1 MSAPTCLKYHTNF
14 NARAYELHYE
24 LLKKFLE
31 RERNINEQ
39 LSSHIRMHKCNSAA
53 QAFEPSSALSN
64 RISQF
69 TQTGEW
75 IQKGSDEILI
85 ISVEQNSEIQ
95 ADVSEES
102 QSIAWSTAETSPIP
116 AKFIYGLKIDID
128 DCDGVDVRKPPYL
141 DSKGSRKSSMK
152 HLADNEPAFR
162 LTDPPLSTR
171 GFSKDTISDESLTNA
186 YNYLPNF
193 SPINAEHPFHF
204 YIDEDLEWRF
214 NPSDKDSSQL
224 ADQVS
229 CITIER
235 ERRSLQ
241 IPKPKGDQNSY
252 SYSPNWSEASTPK
265 LNSPETSYSGKS
277 EEWARAQDESGKS
290 GMKHLYISG
299 DSYSSYS

>member
-1 MSAPTCLKYHTNF
+1 MSEPTCSKYHSNF
-14 NARAYELHYE
+14 TARAYELHYE
-24 LLKKFLE
+24 LLKRFLE

-39 LSSHIRMHKCNSAA
+39 LRSQIDIHKCESAT
-53 QAFEPSSALSN
+53 QTCEPSAALSN
-64 RISQF
+64 GISQF

-85 ISVEQNSEIQ
+85 ISLEQDSDIQ
-95 ADVSEES
+95 PDISEES
-102 QSIAWSTAETSPIP
+102 RSVAWSTAETSPIP

-128 DCDGVDVRKPPYL
+128 DCDDVDVRKPPYL

-152 HLADNEPAFR
+152 HTAENEPVFR

-193 SPINAEHPFHF
+193 SPINAENPFHF
-204 YIDEDLEWRF
+204 YIDEDLEWSF
-214 NPSDKDSSQL
+214 NPKNRDLSQS
-224 ADQVS
+224 ADQAACMS
-229 CITIER
+229 MER
-235 ERRSLQ
+235 ERRGLQ
-241 IPKPKGDQNSY
+241 VPKPKGDQNSY

-290 GMKHLYISG
+290 VMSRLYISG